1 VNPEKVEAPNA
12 LFPQAYIPAS
22 ALPEALKRLSIYA
35 ELTEGV
41 IPNIVESIN
50 ENKKLWLLEPKN
62 CFVERKTDEGVE
74 FVELLYDKVPGVA
87 VDLTSGLV
95 LFDLMIIV
103 GPKGFLMKAGSRV
116 NIVEVSGY
124 RVFAAVRE
132 GDTVAQNDRIAYVLT
147 GKGNVRTIRS
157 PYNGV
162 VVYVGEIIPSTVQ
175 RYIILIA
182 GEGGAIN
189 VDKCAE

>member
-1 VNPEKVEAPNA
+1 VNSENVEAPNT

-50 ENKKLWLLEPKN
+50 ENKRLWLLEPKS
-62 CFVERKTDEGVE
+62 CFIERRADYGVE

-95 LFDLMIIV
+95 LFDLIIRI
-103 GPKGFLMKAGSRV
+103 GSKGFLMKAGSRV
-116 NIVEVSGY
+116 NVVEVSGY
-124 RVFAAVRE
+124 RVFVIVRE
-132 GDTVAQNDRIAYVLT
+132 GDAVAQNDRIAYVLT
-147 GKGNVRTIRS
+147 GKGNVRIIRS

-182 GEGGAIN
+182 GEGDAIN
-189 VDKCAE
+189 VDRCAE